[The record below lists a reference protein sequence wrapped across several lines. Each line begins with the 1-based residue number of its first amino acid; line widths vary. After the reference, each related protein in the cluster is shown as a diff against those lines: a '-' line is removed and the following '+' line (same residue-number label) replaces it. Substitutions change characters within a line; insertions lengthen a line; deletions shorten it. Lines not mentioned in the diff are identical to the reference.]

1 MKQQSKKVTK
11 QVIKIG
17 PSDKP
22 AWVLCHVL
30 YRQRSHEP
38 TEYFST
44 ELLVEESDQI
54 PMEQY

>member
-11 QVIKIG
+11 QVIKRG
-17 PSDKP
+17 RSDKP

-30 YRQRSHEP
+30 YRQLSHEP
-38 TEYFST
+38 TEYFSA

-54 PMEQY
+54 PVEQY